1 MPIVTN
7 GLIGYW
13 NVKQGVNGSAWTNI
27 APATIGKYD
36 GVIFGAVNQS
46 EGIYFDGVDDCVGF
60 QSLQSVDNP
69 KRYEF
74 EIYLKAP
81 FNGDDAQ
88 QVILGRYDMTFTPS
102 AKVKTLQLG
111 TRKNGTS
118 VINVGGTKTQ
128 TLPKDTVFKLNY
140 VVDLTGAGLEIVYL
154 NDTQIA
160 SYTPPVGN
168 MADLSADWALGA
180 RADVTMGSPTVTN
193 FFRGHVQ
200 SLKLYNRQLTPT
212 ERAQNSIIG
221 SEVGLIESPPPGG
234 IIDIGSIT
242 MTSTGEINS
251 APGVLVNSVASI
263 SSDADLTG
271 VMTRVINSIT
281 ATLEA
286 QNDVSIIASK
296 LANVDVFLMSLSEFI
311 LGLSKVLRLESNF
324 VSGTELSV
332 ASGKITSPY
341 QAQGESSGVHMGS
354 ETEVSINSNV
364 IKWADV
370 NLNAT
375 SLIHLLNNDTN
386 LIEIG
391 EVILQA
397 GTYQSFE
404 AKSTKGIQ
412 TNLVTESDLNLE
424 AVRINGIESNF
435 IVSVGLDSKIITLS
449 SLGGNFAVSTD
460 LDAIPATIISF
471 ENTMSLESALELL
484 LYGYVITDTILLR
497 GERKLTIEL
506 SSKVKSIEKL
516 KGRRELYVFL
526 RGVVS

>member
-1 MPIVTN
+1 MPIITN

-13 NVKQGVNGSAWTNI
+13 NVKQGVNGSGWTNI
-27 APATIGKYD
+27 APATMGKYD

-46 EGIYFDGVDDCVGF
+46 EGMYFDGVDDCVGF
-60 QSLQSVDNP
+60 QALQSVDNP

-102 AKVKTLQLG
+102 AKIKTLQLG

-128 TLPKDTVFKLNY
+128 SLPKDTVFKLNY

-193 FFRGHVQ
+193 FFKGHVQ

-212 ERAQNSIIG
+212 ERAQNSSIG

-234 IIDIGSIT
+234 IIDVGSIT

-251 APGVLVNSVASI
+251 APGVLVNSNASI
-263 SSDADLTG
+263 SSEASLSG
-271 VMTRVINSIT
+271 AMTRVINSNPD
-281 ATLEA
+281 TLEV

-296 LANVDVFLMSLSEFI
+296 LSNVDVFLTSLSDI
-311 LGLSKVLRLESNF
+311 TLDLTRVLSLESNF
-324 VSGTELSV
+324 LTSTGSSVS
-332 ASGKITSPY
+332 SGKITSPY
-341 QAQGESSGVHMGS
+341 QTQGEASGILIGS
-354 ETEVSINSNV
+354 ETEVTVNPNV
-364 IKWADV
+364 VKRPTV
-370 NLNAT
+370 NLIAS
-375 SLIHLLNNDTN
+375 SLIELSNNDTN

-391 EVILQA
+391 ELNLQA
-397 GTYQSFE
+397 ETSQSFE
-404 AKSTKGIQ
+404 AKLIKKIQ
-412 TNLVTESDLNLE
+412 TNLVAESDLNLE
-424 AVRINGIESNF
+424 AVRINGIKGIF
-435 IVSVGLDSKIITLS
+435 TVSAGLDSEFIK
-449 SLGGNFAVSTD
+449 VSGLESNIEISTN
-460 LDAIPATIISF
+460 LDAIPGAIISL
-471 ENTMSLESALELL
+471 ENSMTLETALELL
-484 LYGYVITDTILLR
+484 LYENAITDTIHLR
-497 GERKLTIEL
+497 GERKLNLEL
-506 SSKVKSIEKL
+506 SGKVQSIEKL
-516 KGRRELYVFL
+516 KGRRELCVFL
-526 RGVVS
+526 KGVVP